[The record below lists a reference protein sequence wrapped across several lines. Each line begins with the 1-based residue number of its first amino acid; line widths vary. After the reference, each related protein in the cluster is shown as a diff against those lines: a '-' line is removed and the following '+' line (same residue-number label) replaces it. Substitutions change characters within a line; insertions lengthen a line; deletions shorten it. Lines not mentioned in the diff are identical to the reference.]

1 MKTEVEI
8 VEIVCPECG
17 NNKSYKRFL
26 DQTEFGECTACGG
39 STYRKGAERFCS
51 SSIYETPKAR
61 CPYCNSTDTKKISTM
76 SKVGSVALWGIFAV
90 GKTSKQWHCNNCK
103 SDF

>member
-1 MKTEVEI
+1 MNEEI
-8 VEIVCPECG
+8 TTLGLIEYTCPYCG
-17 NNKSYKRFL
+17 HNKSYKKMYL
-26 DQTEFGECTACGG
+26 DCTEYGVCESCEKI
-39 STYRKGAERFCS
+39 TYKNF
-51 SSIYETPKAR
+51 IKDPYKKPTVK

-76 SKVGSVALWGIFAV
+76 SKVGSVALFGIFAA